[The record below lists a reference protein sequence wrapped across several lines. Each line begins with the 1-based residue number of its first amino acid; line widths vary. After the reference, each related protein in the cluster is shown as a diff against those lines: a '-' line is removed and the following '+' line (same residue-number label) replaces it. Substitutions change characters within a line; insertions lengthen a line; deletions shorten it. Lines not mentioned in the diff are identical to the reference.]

1 MNNFPAVDQI
11 PLPAPVWLLKALHDL
26 TFSLHLASVGL
37 LLGGLTLALVFA
49 VLGRMRDSSVMTE
62 TAGMLIHRL
71 PNVMAFVINLG
82 IPPLLFAQVLYGRA
96 LYTSSVLI
104 GTYWISVIL
113 LLMGSYYGLYVAAD
127 RAAKHRTWVAP
138 GLAALLLSLT
148 IAFIY
153 SNNMTLMLHPQSWG
167 AMYLHSP
174 AGLQLNSADPT
185 LMPRWLFFMAG
196 SFPIAGAA
204 IMLLSLRDGLRDEL
218 SRFMTRAGGLVVAIS
233 IVCQAVLAQMTIASQ
248 PQNVFSTVMNDSMY
262 RMFAFGWLTTALL
275 LALLG
280 IAGAAGKRANALVA
294 IAVSTVAFLNV
305 VSSVMVRDGVRDVTL
320 RSVGFDVWNRQVAPN
335 WSVIDLFL
343 ILLLTAVVV
352 IAWLV
357 GVVRKATP
365 ADSLSVEVRSAQET
379 YV

>member
-11 PLPAPVWLLKALHDL
+11 PLPAPVWLLKGLHDL

-37 LLGGLTLALVFA
+37 LVGGLVLALVFA
-49 VLGRMRDSSVMTE
+49 LLGHMRESSVMTE
-62 TAGMLIHRL
+62 TSQMLIHRL
-71 PNVMAFVINLG
+71 PAVMAFVINLG

-113 LLMGSYYGLYVAAD
+113 LLMGSYYGLYVSAGL
-127 RAAKHRTWVAP
+127 AAKHRTWFAP
-138 GLAALLLSLT
+138 GLASLLLILT

-174 AGLQLNSADPT
+174 SGLQLNTSDPT

-196 SFPIAGAA
+196 SFPAAGAA
-204 IMLLSLRDGLRDEL
+204 LMLMSLRSGLSDEL
-218 SRFMTRAGGLVVAIS
+218 TRFMTRAGGLVVAVS
-233 IVCQAVLAQMTIASQ
+233 IVLQALLAQMTMAAQ
-248 PQNVFSTVMNDSMY
+248 PQNVVTTVMNDSLY
-262 RMFAFGWLTTALL
+262 RTFAFGWLTTALL

-280 IAGAAGKRANALVA
+280 LVAASGKRANALIA
-294 IAVSTVAFLNV
+294 IAASAVAFLNV
-305 VSSVMVRDGVRDVTL
+305 ASTVMVRDGIRDVTL
-320 RSVGFDVWNRQVAPN
+320 RSVGFDVWDRQVAPN
-335 WSVIDLFL
+335 WSVIDMFL
-343 ILLLTAVVV
+343 VLLVTAAV
-352 IAWLV
+352 IVAWLV
-357 GVVRKATP
+357 GVMGKANRPEGGTLETR
-365 ADSLSVEVRSAQET
+365 AVQET